1 MTKYNSIFEIITEE
15 NHKKLKKYFY
25 DRPKNIISWND
36 NRSKNKNKV
45 TLKSLWTFV
54 LFKDSLNIFLKHWKK
69 FFNNWNKGNGKELK
83 HPEVMST
90 EDRNYFGYD
99 LSKIDYDKINT
110 LNIDEVRFITDNIVN
125 VSRNSVMLV
134 DNISVNM
141 FSLKFS
147 KKIKKIR
154 NLRMIINNRLKSA
167 YLKKVTN
174 ELTKEEYNDKVKYFN
189 DKEKILK
196 EDFQKWMIEVLR
208 KKWFTIPNID
218 NNTPNEEMEVQLT
231 KNIYKNI

>member
-1 MTKYNSIFEIITEE
+1 
-15 NHKKLKKYFY
+15 
-25 DRPKNIISWND
+25 
-36 NRSKNKNKV
+36 
-45 TLKSLWTFV
+45 
-54 LFKDSLNIFLKHWKK
+54 
-69 FFNNWNKGNGKELK
+69 
-83 HPEVMST
+83 MST

-208 KKWFTIPNID
+208 KK
-218 NNTPNEEMEVQLT
+218 
-231 KNIYKNI
+231 